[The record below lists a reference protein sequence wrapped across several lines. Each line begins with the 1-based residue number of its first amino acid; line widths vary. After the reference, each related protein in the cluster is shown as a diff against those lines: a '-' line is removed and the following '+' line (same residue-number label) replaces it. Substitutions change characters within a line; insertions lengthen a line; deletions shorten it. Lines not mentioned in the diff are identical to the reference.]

1 MKFLKKNIQKYK
13 LPKEIKLQNKKSCLK
28 TQNLTFKDYT
38 RNCCP
43 WKTGRKKIN
52 PDFAISFAQLR
63 NLLQFISFCKMQF
76 QLEI

>member
-1 MKFLKKNIQKYK
+1 MQKYK

-43 WKTGRKKIN
+43 WKTGRKK
-52 PDFAISFAQLR
+52 
-63 NLLQFISFCKMQF
+63 
-76 QLEI
+76 